1 MSVFT
6 TTPPLSQHFDAPEY
20 VTDKRALLAMKLL
33 GYNAQG
39 EQNTW
44 GKVSS
49 WMMPGHAVVANRVA
63 KKISKESGA
72 RDTAGNVQDDL
83 DNRIAKVMTIL
94 GVGQAAAGVATGNP
108 QLIQGGIKNTAQGV
122 GGVMAAGS
130 GADMSDDFSTQYY
143 KKGGKICKPK
153 SKGKKYNLGGLVE
166 DIDMIDKQTRKKV
179 GEVSYGE
186 RIFDKGANKKM
197 VSLYKKGDSEGLG
210 HYIIKELSTH
220 PDMKGR
226 AAYAFVK
233 GGEIKKGGGDK
244 YIFMGNDTQ
253 GNATYFDKDEDRIV
267 IVNAKGDIEYSPLI
281 TNDKKA
287 AENGKDYYYTIS
299 YKGYDGKTYNRSFG
313 TGGDSGRTNVMNLD
327 DGGKKIE
334 SAGTKLSQEGIAS
347 VAKKREKEY
356 EINVGVANRFKQK
369 AEAKRNAIVSSKAS
383 ASGTPV
389 TKQTPKSDNSDAITR
404 YNNGETILDGE
415 KAVIAKAIRDKRKSG
430 ATLTQEEK
438 DFEAKRMTEVL
449 SSTTDATTSTKT
461 PPATKTTGTGTKT
474 TGKGSGKGKIYA
486 APDELKDEDGV
497 KAYQEW
503 AKSKGY
509 ESELGKPGVDG
520 KYGDFTKASWEKHK
534 EEYLKEKSTPVAT
547 TTDTTTVTTPLTTT
561 NTTTD
566 TTTISTDNTTT
577 DTTTITTFVTTT
589 PIEPTGKKP
598 EFDVSNAAEVGMDLG
613 RILIGAIGAS
623 KDLPEYQVP
632 DAWKKYVNK
641 IRQMQDEGLSPEE
654 RAYANNNLLRNYAY
668 GIQSIRNQSDVSSSG
683 AALGALVGLGGNMQD
698 AVLKVLNADV
708 EKRNRNLNNYGNVLQ
723 RDMEI
728 NTFNYQQKYQEAA
741 ASRNAYAQLAHAG
754 AQQLTDRMEYNRT
767 YGKGSKYDQL
777 MDAYIQRVQETKTS
791 IANPTN
797 INSLPATNI
806 TEQDINNSGF
816 TDAQKQELRTKMGL
830 KSPEEKWQLPPSPFT
845 STTTIAPTIIDW
857 FDQAAPKID
866 KILEQ
871 AGITTT
877 TTIAPIPAPY

>member
-20 VTDKRALLAMKLL
+20 LTDKRAIMAMKLL

-39 EQNTW
+39 QQNTW

-49 WMMPGHAVVANRVA
+49 WLMPGHAVVANRVA

-83 DNRIAKVMTIL
+83 DNRIAKVMTML
-94 GVGQAAAGVATGNP
+94 GVGHAAAGIATGNP

-153 SKGKKYNLGGLVE
+153 NNGKKYNLGGLIE
-166 DIDMIDKQTRKKV
+166 DIDMIDKRTGKKV

-197 VSLYKKGDSEGLG
+197 VSLYNKGDAEGLG
-210 HYIIKELSTH
+210 HYMLKELSTH

-226 AAYAFVK
+226 AAFAFLK
-233 GGEIKKGGGDK
+233 GGEINKEDK
-244 YIFMGNDTQ
+244 YIYMGNDTQ
-253 GNATYFDKDEDRIV
+253 GNPTYFDKEEERVV
-267 IVNAKGDIEYSPLI
+267 IIDSKGDIEYSTLI
-281 TNDKKA
+281 TNEKKA
-287 AENGKDYYYTIS
+287 AEGGIGYYYKIS

-313 TGGDSGRTNVMNLD
+313 TGGSTITNVFNLD
-327 DGGKKIE
+327 NGGKKIQG
-334 SAGTKLSQEGIAS
+334 AGAKTDQDGIAG

-356 EINVGVANRFKQK
+356 AINEGVAN
-369 AEAKRNAIVSSKAS
+369 
-383 ASGTPV
+383 SGKPV
-389 TKQTPKSDNSDAITR
+389 TKQMPKADNSDAIKR
-404 YNNGETILDGE
+404 YNSGETILDGE
-415 KAVIAKAIRDKRKSG
+415 KAVIAKSIRDKRKSG
-430 ATLTQEEK
+430 ATLTQAEK
-438 DFEAKRMTEVL
+438 DFEAKRMSEVV
-449 SSTTDATTSTKT
+449 SSQTDATADNSTSSPPQPTAKTKT
-461 PPATKTTGTGTKT
+461 GRTGTGTKT
-474 TGKGSGKGKIYA
+474 AGKGSGKGKVYT
-486 APDELKDEDGV
+486 PPNELKDEKGV
-497 KAYQEW
+497 KEYQEW
-503 AKSKGY
+503 AKKKGY
-509 ESELGKPGVDG
+509 EAELGKPGVDG
-520 KYGDFTKASWEKHK
+520 KYGDYTKASWEKHK
-534 EEYLKEKSTPVAT
+534 DEYLKEKSEPAT
-547 TTDTTTVTTPLTTT
+547 TDTPAVTERMKDVEKIPTKVPGKDGVPLVSDKAIDISKAKQGTNITDTTT
-561 NTTTD
+561 
-566 TTTISTDNTTT
+566 
-577 DTTTITTFVTTT
+577 
-589 PIEPTGKKP
+589 IEPTGKKP
-598 EFDVSNAAEVGMDLG
+598 EFDIGTAAEVGMDLG

-668 GIQSIRNQSDVSSSG
+668 GIQAIRNQSDVSSSG

-698 AVLKVLNADV
+698 AALKVLNADV

-723 RDMEI
+723 QDM
-728 NTFNYQQKYQEAA
+728 NLDMAQYQTKYQEAVQ
-741 ASRNAYAQLAHAG
+741 SRNAYAQLAHAG

-791 IANPTN
+791 ISNPSN
-797 INSLPATNI
+797 INSLPNTNI

-816 TDAQKQELRTKMGL
+816 TDAQKKELRERMGL
-830 KSPEEKWQLPPSPFT
+830 KSPEEKWQPPVPPMT
-845 STTTIAPTIIDW
+845 STTTIAPTVIDW
-857 FDQAAPKID
+857 FQQSAPKID
-866 KILEQ
+866 KILDQ

-877 TTIAPIPAPY
+877 TTIPPVPAPY

>member
-6 TTPPLSQHFDAPEY
+6 TTPPLSQYFDAPEY

-49 WMMPGHAVVANRVA
+49 WLMPGHAVVANRVA

-130 GADMSDDFSTQYY
+130 GADMTDDFSTQYY

-166 DIDMIDKQTRKKV
+166 DIDMIDKQTGKKV

-197 VSLYKKGDSEGLG
+197 VSLYKEGDAEGLG
-210 HYIIKELSTH
+210 HYILKELSTH

-226 AAYAFVK
+226 AAFAFVK
-233 GGEIKKGGGDK
+233 GGEIKKGGEEAYL
-244 YIFMGNDTQ
+244 YIGVKDGKNVYYRKKDNEVIDENGNSVEVSIQKGRD
-253 GNATYFDKDEDRIV
+253 GTYIESLNNKGSWIRTSDGAMVKDDGKNSWKSIGYTKRFTEQEV
-267 IVNAKGDIEYSPLI
+267 A
-281 TNDKKA
+281 DKKM
-287 AENGKDYYYTIS
+287 I
-299 YKGYDGKTYNRSFG
+299 KTATSD
-313 TGGDSGRTNVMNLD
+313 TSMP
-327 DGGKKIE
+327 
-334 SAGTKLSQEGIAS
+334 
-347 VAKKREKEY
+347 AKKQAQNTKSVPSAQEIADRVAAGDTSVTDEEKRRAAT
-356 EINVGVANRFKQK
+356 EIRRLNADKQK
-369 AEAKRNAIVSSKAS
+369 LTETEQILLDEVSRSDMEKIS
-383 ASGTPV
+383 GASG
-389 TKQTPKSDNSDAITR
+389 
-404 YNNGETILDGE
+404 
-415 KAVIAKAIRDKRKSG
+415 SG
-430 ATLTQEEK
+430 
-438 DFEAKRMTEVL
+438 
-449 SSTTDATTSTKT
+449 TTSTKT
-461 PPATKTTGTGTKT
+461 PTTQTAGTGTKT

-486 APDELKDEDGV
+486 APDELKDEAGV
-497 KAYQEW
+497 KEYQEW

-534 EEYLKEKSTPVAT
+534 EEYLKEKSAPA
-547 TTDTTTVTTPLTTT
+547 TTDTPAVTERMKDVEKLPTKVPGKDGVPLVSDKAIDVSKINQTI
-561 NTTTD
+561 
-566 TTTISTDNTTT
+566 TTTIA
-577 DTTTITTFVTTT
+577 
-589 PIEPTGKKP
+589 PATGKKP

-632 DAWKKYVNK
+632 DAWKKLVSK
-641 IRQMQDEGLSPEE
+641 IRQRQDEGLSPVE
-654 RAYANNNLLRNYAY
+654 RAYANDNMLKTYAY

-698 AVLKVLNADV
+698 AALKVLNADV
-708 EKRNRNLNNYGNVLQ
+708 EKRSRNLNNYAEILKE
-723 RDMEI
+723 DMNI
-728 NTFNYQQKYQEAA
+728 NMSQYQTKYQEAA

-754 AQQLTDRMEYNRT
+754 VQQLEDRKQYNQS

-791 IANPTN
+791 IDKPSN

-816 TDAQKQELRTKMGL
+816 TDAQKQVLRERMGL
-830 KSPEEKWQLPPSPFT
+830 KSPEEKWMMPPIAPFV
-845 STTTIAPTIIDW
+845 STTTIAPTMMDW
-857 FDQAAPKID
+857 FQNPYK
-866 KILEQ
+866 KEE
-871 AGITTT
+871 
-877 TTIAPIPAPY
+877 PPALTPPY

>member
-6 TTPPLSQHFDAPEY
+6 TTPPLSQYFDAPDY
-20 VTDKRALLAMKLL
+20 VTDKRAMMAMKLL

-44 GKVSS
+44 GKINSWIHPSS
-49 WMMPGHAVVANRVA
+49 AIQANKGATMIA
-63 KKISKESGA
+63 KKSGA
-72 RDTAGNVQDDL
+72 RDTAGNVEDDL
-83 DNRIAKVMTIL
+83 DNRIAKAMTML
-94 GVGQAAAGVATGNP
+94 GVVQAGAGIATGNP

-166 DIDMIDKQTRKKV
+166 DIDMIDKQTGKKV

-197 VSLYKKGDSEGLG
+197 VSLYKEGDAEGLG
-210 HYIIKELSTH
+210 HYILKELSTH

-233 GGEIKKGGGDK
+233 GGEIKSGEGED
-244 YIFMGNDTQ
+244 YIFIGNIN
-253 GNATYFDKDEDRIV
+253 GYASYYN
-267 IVNAKGDIEYSPLI
+267 
-281 TNDKKA
+281 KK
-287 AENGKDYYYTIS
+287 
-299 YKGYDGKTYNRSFG
+299 DGKVYWTPS
-313 TGGDSGRTNVMNLD
+313 DSYIRETPGSEALLVPD
-327 DGGKKIE
+327 DGGTTITKNKNGTITIKRGDTDRTIETTPNGKHHITSSDGVVRGAGTTHSKSSLESSSSVRRKKITE
-334 SAGTKLSQEGIAS
+334 DNAR
-347 VAKKREKEY
+347 AKEFT
-356 EINVGVANRFKQK
+356 N
-369 AEAKRNAIVSSKAS
+369 SDAS
-383 ASGTPV
+383 ASGKIA
-389 TKQTPKSDNSDAITR
+389 TKKTPKADNSDAINR
-404 YNNGETILDGE
+404 YNSGETILDGE
-415 KAVIAKAIRDKRKSG
+415 KAIIAKDIANKRKNKQP
-430 ATLTQEEK
+430 LTQAES

-461 PPATKTTGTGTKT
+461 PPATKTEGTGTKT

-486 APDELKDEDGV
+486 APDELKDKDGV

-534 EEYLKEKSTPVAT
+534 EEYLKEKSTPA
-547 TTDTTTVTTPLTTT
+547 TTDTPAVTERMKDVEKIPTKVPGKDGVPLVSDKAIDISKAKQGT
-561 NTTTD
+561 NITG
-566 TTTISTDNTTT
+566 TTTIDA
-577 DTTTITTFVTTT
+577 
-589 PIEPTGKKP
+589 TGKKP

-754 AQQLTDRMEYNRT
+754 AQQLEDRKQYNQS

>member
-20 VTDKRALLAMKLL
+20 VTDNRALLAMKLL

-166 DIDMIDKQTRKKV
+166 DIDMIDKQTGKKV

-197 VSLYKKGDSEGLG
+197 VSLYEEGDAEGLG
-210 HYIIKELSTH
+210 HYILKELSTH

-233 GGEIKKGGGDK
+233 GGEIKSGEGED
-244 YIFMGNDTQ
+244 YIFIGNLTGYPHYYNKKD
-253 GNATYFDKDEDRIV
+253 GFVYWLPSEESIDKNVSTDNLIKEDGFKVTKNENGTITADYYGDIRTIEFTPNGKAHVSSPDGVLYGVGQSFTKSALEGGLAIKKQEMAKRKEEDR
-267 IVNAKGDIEYSPLI
+267 A
-281 TNDKKA
+281 
-287 AENGKDYYYTIS
+287 
-299 YKGYDGKTYNRSFG
+299 
-313 TGGDSGRTNVMNLD
+313 
-327 DGGKKIE
+327 
-334 SAGTKLSQEGIAS
+334 
-347 VAKKREKEY
+347 
-356 EINVGVANRFKQK
+356 K
-369 AEAKRNAIVSSKAS
+369 AEAEDTERQRNNQ
-383 ASGTPV
+383 
-389 TKQTPKSDNSDAITR
+389 KQVNSDAINR
-404 YNNGETILDGE
+404 YNSGETILDGE
-415 KAVIAKAIRDKRKSG
+415 KAVITKDIANKRKNKQP
-430 ATLTQEEK
+430 LTQAES
-438 DFEAKRMTEVL
+438 DFEDKRMTEVL

-461 PPATKTTGTGTKT
+461 PPATKTTGTGTGTKT

-486 APDELKDEDGV
+486 APDELKDKDGV

-534 EEYLKEKSTPVAT
+534 EEYLKEKSTPA
-547 TTDTTTVTTPLTTT
+547 TTDTPAVTERMKDVEKIPTKVPGKDGVPLVSDKAIDISKAKQGT
-561 NTTTD
+561 NITG
-566 TTTISTDNTTT
+566 TTTIDA
-577 DTTTITTFVTTT
+577 
-589 PIEPTGKKP
+589 TGKKP

-698 AVLKVLNADV
+698 AALKVLNADV
-708 EKRNRNLNNYGNVLQ
+708 EKRSRNLNNYGNVLQ
-723 RDMEI
+723 QDM
-728 NTFNYQQKYQEAA
+728 NLDMAQYQTKYQEAA

-754 AQQLTDRMEYNRT
+754 VQQLEDRKQYNQS